1 MARWTPEKRAT
12 LDALADEFLAH
23 YRRGRTI
30 IAIDGVDGVGKTVF
44 ADAFA
49 ERLGRSGHAVVRA
62 SVDDFMRPRAERY
75 ARGRESAEGYYE
87 DAIDEE
93 LLRRVLV
100 EPFRLGGSASFVTAA
115 FDLAADR
122 PTPPV
127 WRTAPA
133 DATLVI
139 DGVFLGRPSLRGL
152 WNSRFWL
159 EAEPDVVRERLLARD
174 GETSLAPRY
183 AGGQAL
189 YLAEANPRARAS
201 VIIDT
206 TDPDHPRR
214 VFADAC

>member
-1 MARWTPEKRAT
+1 MARWTAEKRAT

-49 ERLGRSGHAVVRA
+49 ERLGRSGHGVVRA
-62 SVDDFMRPRAERY
+62 SVDD
-75 ARGRESAEGYYE
+75 YE

-100 EPFRLGGSASFVTAA
+100 EPFRLGGSAAFVTAA
-115 FDLAADR
+115 FDVAADR
-122 PTPPV
+122 PIEPV

-139 DGVFLGRPSLRGL
+139 DGVFLGKPSLRGL
-152 WNSRFWL
+152 WNSRVWL
-159 EAEPDVVRERLLARD
+159 EAEPDVVRARLLARD
-174 GETSLAPRY
+174 GERSLAPRY

-189 YLAEANPRARAS
+189 YRAEANPRARAS
-201 VIIDT
+201 AIVDV
-206 TDPDHPRR
+206 TDPDRPRR

>member
-12 LDALADEFLAH
+12 LDELADEFLAH
-23 YRRGRTI
+23 YGRGRTI
-30 IAIDGVDGVGKTVF
+30 VAVDGVDGVGKTVF
-44 ADAFA
+44 ADEFA
-49 ERLGRSGHAVVRA
+49 QRLGRSGHAVIRA

-87 DAIDEE
+87 DSIDEE

-122 PTPPV
+122 AISPV

-133 DATLVI
+133 DASLVI
-139 DGVFLGRPSLRGL
+139 DGVFVGRPSLRGL
-152 WNSRFWL
+152 WNARVWL
-159 EAEPDVVRERLLARD
+159 EAEPDVVRQRLLARD
-174 GETSLAPRY
+174 GETSLSPRY

-201 VIIDT
+201 AIVDV
-206 TDPDHPRR
+206 TDPDRPRR